1 MNIVKKLIGLACI
14 GLLSYGLSSCNN
26 EDDTTINAVAG
37 LEVDADLLKL
47 TDNGTYVAGEL
58 SIASSS
64 KDIQLIWNTDSICNL
79 DTSLTSISPQN
90 GRYILP
96 IKWQKHLTDST
107 FAPKN
112 IAYKAGLKIVAG
124 EYSKYI
130 PLIWAEKIDTTKV
143 MESLLQTRAADTPM
157 PKVTQITMTPSTVN
171 MNDENGGTMYIGLSN
186 VPFVIFDWSD
196 FTSDM
201 NIDMS
206 AMPTSIQTS
215 TMLNFKWKSG
225 GAPAFEFSA
234 NVIAMSEGL
243 TQIGVVE
250 YKKAPVP
257 PATLEVNPSTHTVSA
272 VGQTVYSSVNSNK
285 NWTVASNVPWI
296 TPISTSSTQLSFV
309 VAQNTT
315 TAVRTGT
322 VTVTAGNLSRTVSFT
337 QQGAQQTYRVYYNA
351 NGGSS
356 TPTDNNTYTAGATV
370 YAASAISRYGY
381 TFAGW
386 RRSDNGSVVAANSAF
401 VMLATDVTLTAQ
413 WISTKSSFRGTV
425 TNCSN
430 VKITGGGRWIV
441 GINAV
446 YGEYTPITATFN
458 NVQIAGSKFS
468 RNADGTVTI
477 QPGTYLVKLNG
488 NYNLGSNYWAAGAAV
503 YLASARDMYFRA
515 NNIDPALLV
524 SAYFKWHRVNIDG
537 SAGNVVKDGFSSQGA
552 IVTIPT
558 TTTIRCD
565 TQVVGQD
572 RPWGWTTGWLT
583 ISGMEIIEQ

>member
-1 MNIVKKLIGLACI
+1 MNIVKKIFGLACI

-26 EDDTTINAVAG
+26 EDDATINAVAG
-37 LEVDADLLKL
+37 LEVNADLLKL
-47 TDNGTYVAGEL
+47 TDNGTNIAGEL

-79 DTSLTSISPQN
+79 DTTLTSISPQN
-90 GRYILP
+90 GRYVLP

-143 MESLLQTRAADTPM
+143 MESILQTRAADTPM

-225 GAPAFEFSA
+225 GAPSFEFSA

-257 PATLEVNPSTHTVSA
+257 PATLEVSPSSHTVSA
-272 VGQTVYSSVNSNK
+272 MGQTVYSSVNSNK
-285 NWTVASNVPWI
+285 TWTVTSNVPWI
-296 TPISTSSTQLSFV
+296 TPTATSSTQLSFV

-315 TAVRTGT
+315 TAMRTGT
-322 VTVTAGNLSRTVSFT
+322 VTVTAGSLSRTVSFT

-351 NGGSS
+351 NGGSF
-356 TPTDNNTYTAGATV
+356 TPSDNNTYTAGATV
-370 YAASAISRYGY
+370 YAASAINRYGY

-413 WISTKSSFRGTV
+413 WVSTKSSFRGTV
-425 TNCSN
+425 ANCSN
-430 VKITGGGRWIV
+430 VQITGGGRWIV
-441 GINAV
+441 ESNAV
-446 YGEYTPITATFN
+446 YGEYTAITAQFY
-458 NVQIAGSKFS
+458 NVQIAGSKFTQ
-468 RNADGTVTI
+468 NTDGTVTI
-477 QPGTYLVKLNG
+477 QPGRYLVKFNG
-488 NYNLGSNYWAAGAAV
+488 VFNLGAAASGAAGGAV
-503 YLASARDMYFRA
+503 YLASARDLYFHT
-515 NNIDPALLV
+515 NIGISVPV
-524 SAYFKWHRVNIDG
+524 SAYFKSHLSNYP
-537 SAGNVVKDGFSSQGA
+537 SANAFSNQGA
-552 IVTIPT
+552 IVTIPYA
-558 TTTIRCD
+558 TTIRCD
-565 TQVVGQD
+565 AQIVGQY

>member
-1 MNIVKKLIGLACI
+1 MNIVKKIIGLACI

-26 EDDTTINAVAG
+26 EDDATINAVAG
-37 LEVDADLLKL
+37 LEVNADLLKL
-47 TDNGTYVAGEL
+47 TDNGTNIAGEL

-79 DTSLTSISPQN
+79 DTTLTSISPKN
-90 GRYILP
+90 GRYVLP

-124 EYSKYI
+124 ENSKYI

-143 MESLLQTRAADTPM
+143 MESILQTRAADNPM

-257 PATLEVNPSTHTVSA
+257 PATLEVNPSSHTVSA
-272 VGQTVYSSVNSNK
+272 MGQTVYSSVNSNK
-285 NWTVASNVPWI
+285 TWTVTSNVPWI
-296 TPISTSSTQLSFV
+296 TSTATSSTQLSFV
-309 VAQNTT
+309 VAQNTS
-315 TAVRTGT
+315 TAMRTGT
-322 VTVTAGNLSRTVSFT
+322 VTVTAGSLSRTVSFT

-351 NGGSS
+351 NGGSF
-356 TPTDNNTYTAGATV
+356 TPSDNNTYTAGATV
-370 YAASAISRYGY
+370 YVASAINRYGY

-386 RRSDNGSVVAANSAF
+386 RRSDNGSVIAANSAF

-413 WISTKSSFRGTV
+413 WVSTKSSFRGTV

-430 VKITGGGRWIV
+430 VQITGGGRWIT

-446 YGEYTPITATFN
+446 YGEYTAITATFN
-458 NVQIAGSKFS
+458 NVQIAGGKFS
-468 RNADGTVTI
+468 RNGDGTVTI
-477 QPGTYLVKLNG
+477 QPGRYRVRFNGTFNLG
-488 NYNLGSNYWAAGAAV
+488 NYAAGGAV
-503 YLASARDMYFRA
+503 YLASARDQYFRA
-515 NNIDPALLV
+515 NISAALPLC
-524 SAYFKWHRVNIDG
+524 AYFKWHLNIDNTG
-537 SAGNVVKDGFSSQGA
+537 GA
-552 IVTIPT
+552 IVSDPFIGQGSIVTISSA
-558 TTTIRCD
+558 TTIRCD
-565 TQVVGQD
+565 AQIVGQN

-583 ISGMEIIEQ
+583 ISGMEITEL

>member
-1 MNIVKKLIGLACI
+1 MNILKKVFGLACI

-26 EDDTTINAVAG
+26 EDDATINAVAG
-37 LEVDADLLKL
+37 LEVNADLLKL
-47 TDNGTYVAGEL
+47 TDNGTNVAGEL

-79 DTSLTSISPQN
+79 DTTLTSISPQN
-90 GRYILP
+90 GRYVLP

-143 MESLLQTRAADTPM
+143 MESILQTRAADTPM

-225 GAPAFEFSA
+225 GAPSFEFSA

-257 PATLEVNPSTHTVSA
+257 PATLEVSPSSHTVSA
-272 VGQTVYSSVNSNK
+272 MGQTVYSSVNSNK
-285 NWTVASNVPWI
+285 TWTVTSNVPWI
-296 TPISTSSTQLSFV
+296 TPTATSSTQLSFV

-315 TAVRTGT
+315 TAMRTGT
-322 VTVTAGNLSRTVSFT
+322 VTVTAGSLSRTVSFT

-351 NGGSS
+351 NGGSF
-356 TPTDNNTYTAGATV
+356 TPSDNNTYTAGATV
-370 YAASAISRYGY
+370 YAASAINRYGY

-413 WISTKSSFRGTV
+413 WVSTQSSFRGTV
-425 TNCSN
+425 ANCSN
-430 VKITGGGRWIV
+430 VQITGGGRWIV
-441 GINAV
+441 ENNAV
-446 YGEYTPITATFN
+446 YGEYTAITAQFY
-458 NVQIAGSKFS
+458 NVQIAGSKFTQ
-468 RNADGTVTI
+468 NTDGTVTI
-477 QPGTYLVKLNG
+477 QPGRYLVKFNG
-488 NYNLGSNYWAAGAAV
+488 VFNLGAAASGAAGGAV
-503 YLASARDMYFRA
+503 YLASARDLYFHTH
-515 NNIDPALLV
+515 IGISVPV
-524 SAYFKWHRVNIDG
+524 SAYFKSHLSNYP
-537 SAGNVVKDGFSSQGA
+537 SANAFSNQGA
-552 IVTIPT
+552 IVTIPYA
-558 TTTIRCD
+558 TTIRCD
-565 TQVVGQD
+565 AQIVGQN